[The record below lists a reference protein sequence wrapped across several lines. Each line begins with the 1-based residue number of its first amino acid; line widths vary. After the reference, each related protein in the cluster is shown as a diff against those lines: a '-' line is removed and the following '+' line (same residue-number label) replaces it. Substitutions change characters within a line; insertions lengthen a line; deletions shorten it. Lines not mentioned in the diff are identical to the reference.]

1 MSTTQNQELSNDLMS
16 AFLDTTVTEPIIV
29 KAEDVPLGTGMN
41 FSDIFFEPQV
51 GKTYRVKFV
60 QNPHGQNL
68 SIRKVYKS
76 LPDPTRRGKSF
87 HHVSSGVAATDPALE
102 LFFELQKLAQKA

>member
-41 FSDIFFEPQV
+41 FSDIFFEIF
-51 GKTYRVKFV
+51 Y
-60 QNPHGQNL
+60 
-68 SIRKVYKS
+68 Y
-76 LPDPTRRGKSF
+76 
-87 HHVSSGVAATDPALE
+87 
-102 LFFELQKLAQKA
+102 